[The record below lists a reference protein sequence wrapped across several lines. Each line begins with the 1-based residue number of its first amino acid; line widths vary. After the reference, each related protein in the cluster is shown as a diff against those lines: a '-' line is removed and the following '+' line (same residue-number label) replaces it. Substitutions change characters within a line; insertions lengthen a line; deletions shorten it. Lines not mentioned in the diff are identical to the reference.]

1 QGYAWDLVLVSAS
14 SRFKGTSTPG
24 SASLSLHDALPICR
38 TESVLTNRTFWP
50 TLTLISEGVNLKSLR
65 LTSTTP
71 ELDELEPEPELEL
84 VLELELPPPPPHA
97 ATSSARIK
105 RPAANRALRPKRR
118 DIVRDTSK
126 SARRPFPSIMRDQ

>member
-71 ELDELEPEPELEL
+71 ELDELEPEPALEL
-84 VLELELPPPPPHA
+84 RSEEHTSELQSREKSVCRPLLE
-97 ATSSARIK
+97 K
-105 RPAANRALRPKRR
+105 RKHRRCPACRPQR
-118 DIVRDTSK
+118 
-126 SARRPFPSIMRDQ
+126 